1 MKQTSS
7 AITFLMAQYRAIFK
21 HAYVKGLAAAVILT
35 AGLAA
40 GASQAADTEG
50 LNWGTANDTTNDI
63 TISGTATVGD
73 KSSDYYAHDITI
85 TGTGNFTIGSGTAGP
100 RVVVNNNLTLQN
112 GATLTVNNGESG
124 LIGSHNVAAAAS
136 GDNFAV
142 YDGANTTFSADSS
155 TIKVQ
160 SGSSIIFVRASITD
174 STVTLESGAGIGAE
188 PGRADR
194 TGDRG
199 QLTLDGGTYSLAES
213 AWLYGNNVT
222 VTEGT
227 VINAQSGAS
236 TATSDIYAKS
246 TGALNFAGTLNVE
259 SGGAALLGGGAVN
272 IQDGAVIE
280 SSGTLIL
287 GNGYGQVTI
296 EDGSEINHVNASDHI
311 YAGQHIVME
320 GGTLNLANPDNGTAG
335 WGLIGTE
342 EANTASE
349 NFIYDLTANSG
360 VISLNKS
367 QIQMRN
373 VTLGGDVEVT
383 IGGNIG
389 DNSNSNWADNS
400 QINAIGTGETG
411 VLTVTGK
418 ADITMQAGSLMT
430 ANQFNLDGGSIE
442 LQGAANDDA
451 TTTSNSG
458 TAMIRGYGDG
468 IMNLAGTSLNVAA
481 DKAGVLRSKDINL
494 TASTITNAGVL
505 TIAGSVNNK
514 SDGNTVVVGAD
525 FDMTGGTL
533 NNNSG
538 ATLNLGLSGAS
549 IDNSGSTFTI
559 AGGTFTNAGT
569 TNVNSGSTLTLTG
582 TTTVAPSI
590 SNTGTIQVTS
600 GGTFETS
607 GYVTVGGVAGKIEFA
622 SGSTGKLGGEDV
634 FLNGRL
640 NIASGSNVSVTGKVT
655 FNGDGSS
662 ASGDTVDITGS
673 GDLNIADTGTL
684 IIKDAGNTIGLTY
697 TEAAAG
703 SDGIGT
709 FSSGSDFAGFALGA
723 AGILYLD
730 VTNIDKLGGTTI
742 ASSDMA
748 DFATA
753 LKTGLGLSSATTSIK
768 LEGVKFDY
776 SGAIDD
782 TTNSADFSDVED
794 ALASGVSDGQ
804 LDNAQIKVTT
814 GDANVQGSL
823 GSVNLSGT
831 AGTSVTVGTKT
842 PLVLNG
848 YESKAGESQG
858 TALVT
863 AGSGTDATVGGAEL
877 KAGSVITIA
886 AENGT
891 IGAVTTQ
898 GGAND
903 TGTFNVQAGSNLT
916 VVTAGTK
923 ADSVKDGVAED
934 VVRGD
939 IGARDAKLN
948 SVNVGGSLDVKDIY
962 TTNLNLTTTA
972 TNVAAEDI
980 AADNAAIMGTL
991 SAQNITST
999 NFSADANSNL
1009 TVADTLSG
1017 DTIALNGTSN
1027 IDTIEAK
1034 SSLTFAGGSHNVAT
1048 EVVAD
1053 GELVVDQQAAVTAAS
1068 VEANQGLSVVGNA
1081 VLTVESLELGVSGS
1095 GDLKVGTAADNG
1107 TGGTLSALFLN
1118 LNGNDLVVD
1127 PAFGEAA
1134 SVVAVAKISNSAA
1147 DTDAEV
1153 NGSIYALRNSIV
1165 ALGTEDEQL
1174 VKDIF
1179 APYLDADTSS
1189 LSNAADGVGAVA
1201 YIHSAQTIA
1210 NGEKIVVDKTQ
1221 TDATLD
1227 KTGYTDDIT
1236 LGANSVLAINVDA
1249 ARDGAALTFNT
1260 SSQTDAT
1267 ISAAAGSKVV
1277 LTGEYSSSDTLTL
1290 FADNGTDTGI
1300 DLATGT
1306 NSLRIETLNGL
1317 LYKEHK
1323 SADGSLGQIAIE
1335 DMDIDTTRVATAYT
1349 DTSSAVRNSILSY
1362 VTGDSDWA
1370 NHGKQDHNIDAS
1382 RIHGARV
1389 DGVYSDGQG
1398 NFYRLGANNTQ
1409 EPVQDNGNWTY
1420 VLNPA
1425 YDAQNPGT
1433 EPQFLAY
1440 EKANNPLLTAI
1451 REQTETRG
1459 AAADSAAHMAEF
1471 GGAAQVALKA
1481 GAATTD
1487 AIAGRMGM
1495 GAQNTAITYAN
1506 NGQGAGIWVTPIYMS
1521 ADSDGF
1527 DAQGVDYGTD
1537 ISLYGVALGGDYT
1550 LANGVRVGAMFNVGS
1565 GDADGQGAGSA
1576 VTSDFDYYGLGL
1588 YAGYSFGQFSIVGD
1602 ISYTSV
1608 DNDIEAGSGFDTI
1621 GTMKTSLDS
1630 TNLSIGVTGSYAFE
1644 SASGV
1649 KVTPHVGLRY
1659 SNIDLDDYTVESS
1672 AGTIGSYDSDSLSV
1686 FSIPVGVT
1694 VATEF
1699 TTGTWSIKPSFDVT
1713 ITGQFGDDEAEGTFK
1728 WAGVENIDSHL
1739 NSEIFDSF
1747 TYGATL
1753 GVAAQSAS
1761 GISLGLAVGYTGSS
1775 NTDDL
1780 GVSANARFTF

>member
-21 HAYVKGLAAAVILT
+21 HAYIKGLASAVILT

-85 TGTGNFTIGSGTAGP
+85 TGFGNFTIGSGTAGP

-112 GATLTVNNGESG
+112 GATLTVNNGASG

-142 YDGANTTFSADSS
+142 YDGADTTFTANNS

-199 QLTLDGGTYSLAES
+199 QLTLDGGTYDLAES

-227 VINAQSGAS
+227 VINAQSGDS
-236 TATSDIYAKS
+236 TETSNIFAKS
-246 TGALNFAGTLNVE
+246 TGALNFAGTLNVA

-451 TTTSNSG
+451 TNTSNSG

-514 SDGNTVVVGAD
+514 SGGNTVVVGTD
-525 FDMTGGTL
+525 FDMTGGSL
-533 NNNSG
+533 NNAAG
-538 ATLNLGLSGAS
+538 GVLHLGLDGV
-549 IDNSGSTFTI
+549 DNSGSVFTI

-569 TNVNSGSTLTLTG
+569 TNVASGSTLTLTG
-582 TTTVAPSI
+582 TTTAAPTI
-590 SNTGTIQVTS
+590 SNTGTISVTS

-607 GYVTVGGVAGKIEFA
+607 GYVTVGGAAGKIDFA
-622 SGSTGKLGGEDV
+622 SGSTGILGGEDT
-634 FLNGRL
+634 FLNGSL
-640 NIASGSNVSVTGKVT
+640 SIASGSNVSVTGKVT

-662 ASGDTVDITGS
+662 ASGDKVDITGS

-684 IIKDAGNTIGLTY
+684 IIKDAGNTIGLNY
-697 TEAAAG
+697 SEAAAG
-703 SDGIGT
+703 DSGVGT
-709 FSSGSDFAGFALGA
+709 FTTDSGFAGFKSDA

-730 VTNIDKLGGTTI
+730 VSNIDKLGGTTI
-742 ASSDMA
+742 ATSDMTE
-748 DFATA
+748 FAEA
-753 LKTGLGLSSATTSIK
+753 LKSGLNLSGATTSIK
-768 LEGVKFDY
+768 IEGVTFDY
-776 SGAIDD
+776 GDAIDS

-823 GSVNLSGT
+823 GSVNLSDT

-848 YESKAGESQG
+848 YESQAGESQG

-863 AGSGTDATVGGAEL
+863 AGSGADATVGGAEL
-877 KAGSVITIA
+877 QAGSVITIA

-898 GGAND
+898 GSATN

-1027 IDTIEAK
+1027 IDTIEAT
-1034 SSLTFAGGSHNVAT
+1034 SSLTFAGGNHNVAT

-1053 GELVVDQQAAVTAAS
+1053 GELVVDQQAAVTAAN
-1068 VEANQGLSVVGNA
+1068 VEANQGLSVVGDA
-1081 VLTVESLELGVSGS
+1081 TLTVESLKLGV

-1127 PAFGEAA
+1127 PPFGEAA
-1134 SVVAVAKISNSAA
+1134 SVVAVAKISNSAS

-1165 ALGTEDEQL
+1165 ALGTDDEQL

-1179 APYLDADTSS
+1179 APYLDATGS
-1189 LSNAADGVGAVA
+1189 LSNDADGVGAVA

-1210 NGEKIVVDKTQ
+1210 NGEQIVVDKTQ

-1260 SSQTDAT
+1260 LNQDDAT

-1290 FADNGTDTGI
+1290 FADNGTTTGI

-1323 SADGSLGQIAIE
+1323 STDGSLGQIAIE

-1389 DGVYSDGQG
+1389 DGVTYNGTNFIGSDGQTI
-1398 NFYRLGANNTQ
+1398 ADTTKT
-1409 EPVQDNGNWTY
+1409 DNWTY

-1425 YDAQNPGT
+1425 YVDAT
-1433 EPQFLAY
+1433 ETPDVPQYLAY

-1459 AAADSAAHMAEF
+1459 AAADSAAHMSEF

-1495 GAQNTAITYAN
+1495 GAANNAITYAN

-1588 YAGYSFGQFSIVGD
+1588 YAGYSFGQFSVVGD

-1630 TNLSIGVTGSYAFE
+1630 TNLSIGVTGAYAFE

>member
-35 AGLAA
+35 AGLAVGQA
-40 GASQAADTEG
+40 QAAVT
-50 LNWGTANDTTNDI
+50 WGDANDTTTDVRIDN
-63 TISGTATVGD
+63 TQETYSGSGD
-73 KSSDYYAHDITI
+73 TFAHDLTV
-85 TGTGNFTIGSGTAGP
+85 TGASGSLTIGSGSLGQ
-100 RVVVNNNLTLQN
+100 RVVVNHNMTLSN
-112 GATLTVNNGESG
+112 GATLTVNNSASG

-142 YDGANTTFSADSS
+142 YDGADTTFTANNS

-160 SGSSIIFVRASITD
+160 SGSSIIFVRASLTD
-174 STVTLESGAGIGAE
+174 TNVTLESGAGIGAE

-194 TGDRG
+194 TGNRG
-199 QLTLDGGTYSLAES
+199 QLTLDGGTYNLAEG
-213 AWLYGNNVT
+213 AWLYGNNVNIA
-222 VTEGT
+222 EDT
-227 VINAQSGAS
+227 VITAQSGAS
-236 TATSDIYAKS
+236 TATSNIFAKS

-259 SGGAALLGGGAVN
+259 SGGAAMLGGGAVN
-272 IQDGAVIE
+272 LQDGAVIN
-280 SSGTLIL
+280 SSGTLVL

-389 DNSNSNWADNS
+389 DNANSNFADNS
-400 QINAIGTGETG
+400 QINAIGSGDTG
-411 VLTVTGK
+411 VLTITGN
-418 ADITMQAGSLMT
+418 ADLTMGEASLLT
-430 ANQFNLDGGSIE
+430 ANKLDLIGGSIE
-442 LQGAANDDA
+442 LQGASGDYAND
-451 TTTSNSG
+451 SG
-458 TAMIRGYGDG
+458 SGASGSAMIRGYGDG
-468 IMNLAGTSLNVAA
+468 ILNLAGTSLSVTK
-481 DKAGVLRSKDINL
+481 DHAGVLRSKDINL
-494 TASTITNAGVL
+494 TASTITNSGVL
-505 TIAGSVNNK
+505 AIAGSVNNQ
-514 SDGNTVVVGAD
+514 SGGNTLVAPTV
-525 FDMTGGTL
+525 FDMTGGSL
-533 NNNSG
+533 NNAIG
-538 ATLNLGLSGAS
+538 GVLHLGLDGVNNAVNGT
-549 IDNSGSTFTI
+549 NSVFTI

-569 TNVNSGSTLTLTG
+569 TNVASGSTLTLTG
-582 TTTVAPSI
+582 TTTVAPTI
-590 SNTGTIQVTS
+590 SNTGTINVTS
-600 GGTFETS
+600 GGTFETA
-607 GYVTVGGVAGKIEFA
+607 GYVTVGGAAGKIDFA
-622 SGSTGKLGGEDV
+622 SGSTGILGGEDV
-634 FLNGRL
+634 FLNGSL
-640 NIASGSNVSVTGKVT
+640 NIVSGSDVQVTGKVT

-662 ASGDTVDITGS
+662 ASGDTVDITGD
-673 GDLNIADTGTL
+673 GDLNIAGTGTL

-703 SDGIGT
+703 SDGVGT
-709 FSSGSDFAGFALGA
+709 FSSGSNFAGFASNA

-730 VTNIDKLGGTTI
+730 VSNIDKLGGTTI
-742 ASSDMA
+742 ATSDMTKFA
-748 DFATA
+748 DA
-753 LKTGLGLSSATTSIK
+753 LKSGLGLSSATTSIK
-768 LEGVKFDY
+768 LEGVTFDY
-776 SGAIDD
+776 GDAIDD

-804 LDNAQIKVTT
+804 LDNAQIKVTD
-814 GDANVQGSL
+814 GNANVQGSL
-823 GSVNLSGT
+823 GSVNLSDT

-848 YESKAGESQG
+848 YESQAGESQG

-898 GGAND
+898 GGATD

-939 IGARDAKLN
+939 IGARNAKLN

-1027 IDTIEAK
+1027 IDTIEAT
-1034 SSLTFAGGSHNVAT
+1034 SSLTFAGGNHNVAT
-1048 EVVAD
+1048 EVVAN
-1053 GELVVDQQAAVTAAS
+1053 GSLVVDQQAAVNAAS
-1068 VEANQGLSVVGNA
+1068 IEANQGLSVVGNA
-1081 VLTVESLELGVSGS
+1081 VLTVESLELGVEGS

-1134 SVVAVAKISNSAA
+1134 SVVAVAKISDNAA
-1147 DTDAEV
+1147 DTDAEI
-1153 NGSIYALRNSIV
+1153 NGSIYALRNSLV
-1165 ALGTEDEQL
+1165 ALGTDDEQL

-1179 APYLDADTSS
+1179 APYLDANGS
-1189 LSNAADGVGAVA
+1189 LSNAAEGVGAVA
-1201 YIHSAQTIA
+1201 YIHSAQSIA
-1210 NGEKIVVDKTQ
+1210 NGEQIVVDKTQ

-1260 SSQTDAT
+1260 LSQDDAT

-1290 FADNGTDTGI
+1290 FADNGTTTGI

-1323 SADGSLGQIAIE
+1323 STDGSLGQIAIE

-1370 NHGKQDHNIDAS
+1370 NHGKQGHNIDAS

-1389 DGVYSDGQG
+1389 DGVTYDGTNFIGSDGQTI
-1398 NFYRLGANNTQ
+1398 ADTTKT
-1409 EPVQDNGNWTY
+1409 DNWTY

-1425 YDAQNPGT
+1425 YVDAT
-1433 EPQFLAY
+1433 ETPDIPQYLAY

-1495 GAQNTAITYAN
+1495 GAANNAITYAN

-1699 TTGTWSIKPSFDVT
+1699 QTGTWSIKPSFDVT

-1761 GISLGLAVGYTGSS
+1761 GVSLGLAVGYTGSS

>member
-21 HAYVKGLAAAVILT
+21 HAYIKGLASAVILT

-85 TGTGNFTIGSGTAGP
+85 TGFGNFTIGSGTAGP

-112 GATLTVNNGESG
+112 GATLTVNNGASG

-142 YDGANTTFSADSS
+142 YDGADTTFTANNS

-199 QLTLDGGTYSLAES
+199 QLTLDGGTYDLAES

-227 VINAQSGAS
+227 VINAQSGDS
-236 TATSDIYAKS
+236 TETSNIFAKS
-246 TGALNFAGTLNVE
+246 TGALNFAGTLNVA

-468 IMNLAGTSLNVAA
+468 ILNLAGTSLSVTK
-481 DKAGVLRSKDINL
+481 DHAGVLRSKDINL
-494 TASTITNAGVL
+494 TASTITNSGVL
-505 TIAGSVNNK
+505 AIAGSVNNQ
-514 SDGNTVVVGAD
+514 SGGNTLVAPTV
-525 FDMTGGTL
+525 FDMTGGSL
-533 NNNSG
+533 NNAIG
-538 ATLNLGLSGAS
+538 GVLHLGLDGVNNAVNGT
-549 IDNSGSTFTI
+549 NSVFTI

-582 TTTVAPSI
+582 TTTVAPTI
-590 SNTGTIQVTS
+590 SNTGTINVTS

-607 GYVTVGGVAGKIEFA
+607 GYVTVGGAAGKIDFA
-622 SGSTGKLGGEDV
+622 SGSTGILGGEDA
-634 FLNGRL
+634 FLNGSL
-640 NIASGSNVSVTGKVT
+640 NIVNGSNVSVTGKLT

-662 ASGDTVDITGS
+662 ASGDTVDITGD
-673 GDLNIADTGTL
+673 GDLNIAGTGTL

-697 TEAAAG
+697 TEDAAG
-703 SDGIGT
+703 SDGVGT
-709 FSSGSDFAGFALGA
+709 FSSGSDFAGFASDA

-768 LEGVKFDY
+768 LEGVTFDY
-776 SGAIDD
+776 GNAIDE
-782 TTNSADFSDVED
+782 TNSADFSKVED

-804 LDNAQIKVTT
+804 LDNAQIKVTD
-814 GDANVQGSL
+814 GNANVQGSL
-823 GSVNLSGT
+823 GSVNLSDT

-848 YESKAGESQG
+848 YESQAGESQG

-863 AGSGTDATVGGAEL
+863 AGSGADATVGGAEL

-891 IGAVTTQ
+891 IGAITTQ
-898 GGAND
+898 GGATD

-962 TTNLNLTTTA
+962 TTNLNMTTTA

-991 SAQNITST
+991 STQNITST

-1027 IDTIEAK
+1027 IDTIEAT
-1034 SSLTFAGGSHNVAT
+1034 SSLTFAGGNHNVAT

-1053 GELVVDQQAAVTAAS
+1053 GSLVVDQQAAVNAAS
-1068 VEANQGLSVVGNA
+1068 IEANQGLSVVGNA
-1081 VLTVESLELGVSGS
+1081 VLTVESLELGASGS

-1134 SVVAVAKISNSAA
+1134 SVVAVTKISDNAA
-1147 DTDAEV
+1147 DTDAEI

-1165 ALGTEDEQL
+1165 ALGTDDEQL

-1179 APYLDADTSS
+1179 APYLDANGS

-1201 YIHSAQTIA
+1201 YIHSAQSIA
-1210 NGEKIVVDKTQ
+1210 QGEQIVVDKTQ

-1260 SSQTDAT
+1260 LSQDDAT

-1290 FADNGTDTGI
+1290 FADNGTTTGI

-1323 SADGSLGQIAIE
+1323 STDGSLAQIALE
-1335 DMDIDTTRVATAYT
+1335 DMNIDTARVATAYT

-1370 NHGKQDHNIDAS
+1370 NHGGQNWDIDAS

-1389 DGVYSDGQG
+1389 DGVTFDGTNFIGSDDQAITDTT
-1398 NFYRLGANNTQ
+1398 RT
-1409 EPVQDNGNWTY
+1409 DNWTY

-1433 EPQFLAY
+1433 EPQYLAY
-1440 EKANNPLLTAI
+1440 LKANNPLLTAI

-1506 NGQGAGIWVTPIYMS
+1506 NGQGTGIWVTPIYMS

-1588 YAGYSFGQFSIVGD
+1588 YAGYSFGQFSVVGD

-1699 TTGTWSIKPSFDVT
+1699 QTGTWSIKPSFDVT